1 MKIKIFLPIVLA
13 AMATMPAESASILS
27 LDESIDVNNI
37 IYPESFETDVK
48 KMRENWYLTTYAVA

>member
-37 IYPESFETDVK
+37 ILKVLRQT
-48 KMRENWYLTTYAVA
+48 